1 MAGTPMETIAPSLR
15 KHGIQTEDSDIRCHV
30 APGTRNIFVFRTA
43 IANAVIASGL
53 YPVRT
58 AGQPG
63 VIGVTGL
70 GAIPPWDAIPGI
82 RRLRWYSVEWWTWFA
97 RDQSTSEKGAHAVQV
112 VQHLLGA
119 GRVPLW
125 CGDVDE
131 SKDATTQI
139 AGTDIV
145 VAGPWRIQVKCD
157 YDAGPGGTG
166 NLFLQTAECNPLG
179 RI

>member
-1 MAGTPMETIAPSLR
+1 MATIAPSLR
-15 KHGIQTEDSDIRCHV
+15 EHGIQTEDSDIRCHV
-30 APGTRNIFVFRTA
+30 APGTRNVFVFRTA
-43 IANAVIASGL
+43 AALHVMGDG
-53 YPVRT
+53 PERT
-58 AGQPG
+58 ASQPG
-63 VIGVTGL
+63 VSGVTGR
-70 GAIPPWDAIPGI
+70 GRVVPWDAIPGM
-82 RRLRWYSVEWWTWFA
+82 RRIRWYSVEWWTWFA

-119 GRVPLW
+119 GRFPLW

-131 SKDATTQI
+131 SKDATIQI

-145 VAGPWRIQVKCD
+145 VAGRWRIQVKCD